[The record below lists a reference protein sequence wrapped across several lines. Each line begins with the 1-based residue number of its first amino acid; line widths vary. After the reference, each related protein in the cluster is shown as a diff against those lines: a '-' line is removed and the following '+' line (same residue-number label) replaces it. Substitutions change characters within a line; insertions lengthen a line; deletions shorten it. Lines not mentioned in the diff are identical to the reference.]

1 MGDPEEDE
9 EWSACCV
16 CLAAPATQC
25 LLACG
30 HTALCGAC
38 FKLLLSRSDARCPV
52 CRALNVAGAHGAL
65 ELAPVASAPTSSA
78 DASAT
83 FVPPLERLRLVTTHL
98 AAARSSLHV
107 CAWEAALCGLAAFA
121 AGSKATH
128 ALAVSHD
135 AVQLA
140 LATLRSPAPDAAVTA
155 AGFLLSMLLSS
166 PAGTDV
172 ALPDDTARALLAALR
187 RLQRRGTAASDCVAH
202 VVRALSVVC
211 AMHARDATFAMSRRG
226 NALALLARLA
236 APGTSHACIA
246 AVVSAMATLVEQAG
260 SSGCRVDARDA
271 VACTAVVVAA
281 AGARGDE
288 SQDAGKLF
296 TCTRVLFALC
306 RQGHERSVR
315 AAGGLHVMIDALA
328 QRVHGDCGCASCLHA
343 AALAV
348 RTIHMLVLA
357 DAGDAAGD
365 AAADDMQY
373 AAVTLVGAVDTFG
386 TDRHTVWRA
395 CRALLTILDAASGDG
410 NAAIRAAIAAHSG
423 LQVALDAAEEHA
435 DDEYV
440 AAHALSLAAALTR
453 GDARNADAVV
463 QLGFTRLAASAIM
476 SRCGARTSAT
486 LHRGSACMLLVRA
499 CVSLLGAAVCCST
512 QQHADEDGV
521 AVVCALSAGLLHLCG
536 APASREVDSAQAAAS
551 EGLLHISLASPRS
564 LRAVAAAGGLHA
576 LVAALALDCCADK
589 PHSKRAG
596 AAALAII
603 VASLCACEGWAEPC
617 ELRAPAAKKRRTH
630 EALATAVL

>member
-1 MGDPEEDE
+1 
-9 EWSACCV
+9 
-16 CLAAPATQC
+16 
-25 LLACG
+25 
-30 HTALCGAC
+30 
-38 FKLLLSRSDARCPV
+38 V

-78 DASAT
+78 GAADASAT
-83 FVPPLERLRLVTTHL
+83 FVPPLARLRLVTTLL

-107 CAWEAALCGLAAFA
+107 SAWEAALCGLAAFA
-121 AGSKATH
+121 AGSDATH

-135 AVQLA
+135 TMQLA

-155 AGFLLSMLLSS
+155 AGFLLSVLLSS

-172 ALPDDTARALLAALR
+172 ALPDDTARALLAALH
-187 RLQRRGTAASDCVAH
+187 RLQRHGTAASDCVAH

-211 AMHARDATFAMSRRG
+211 AMRALDATFAVSRRG

-236 APGTSHACIA
+236 APGASHACVA

-260 SSGCRVDARDA
+260 SSGRRVDASDA
-271 VACTAVVVAA
+271 AACTAVVVAA

-306 RQGHERSVR
+306 RQGHEPSVR
-315 AAGGLHVMIDALA
+315 AAGGLHIMIDALA
-328 QRVHGDCGCASCLHA
+328 QRVQGDCGCASCLHA

-348 RTIHMLVLA
+348 RTIRMLLLA
-357 DAGDAAGD
+357 GGNDAAGD
-365 AAADDMQY
+365 AAADDTQY
-373 AAVTLVGAVDTFG
+373 AAVTLVGALDAFG
-386 TDRHTVWRA
+386 TDKHTVWRA
-395 CRALLTILDAASGDG
+395 CRALLAILDAASGGG

-435 DDEYV
+435 EDEYV

-453 GDARNADAVV
+453 GNARNADAVV

-486 LHRGSACMLLVRA
+486 PHRGSACMLLVRA
-499 CVSLLGAAVCCST
+499 CVSLLGAAVCCSGL
-512 QQHADEDGV
+512 QQHADEEDGA

-551 EGLLHISLASPRS
+551 ASLLHISLASPRS
-564 LRAVAAAGGLHA
+564 LRAVAAAGGVHA

-596 AAALAII
+596 AAALALI
-603 VASLCACEGWAEPC
+603 VASLCACEGWAEPG
-617 ELRAPAAKKRRTH
+617 ELHAPAAKKHRTH
-630 EALATAVL
+630 EALATVVL